1 MKLKRKLEK
10 WIAKV
15 KINILRSKVE
25 RHSILMT
32 MKDLTTVKKLMMSKM
47 MSQQRLLRKIQVHQ
61 SQRKGSHHKRRLKER
76 S

>member
-1 MKLKRKLEK
+1 M
-10 WIAKV
+10 

-32 MKDLTTVKKLMMSKM
+32 MKDLMTVKKLMMSKM
-47 MSQQRLLRKIQVHQ
+47 MSQQRLLSRIQVHL
-61 SQRKGSHHKRRLKER
+61 SQLKANHHKRRLKEK